1 MDERGGIERLLERSG
16 RGEEGLEGRGER
28 LEGPPPT
35 PPAPPALSS
44 PPSSSQVQAKV
55 SAIKEDANSYFTR
68 RDYLKAAEAYA
79 EAIKLTPATAAE
91 RVDLHCSRAA
101 CYYQLKR

>member
-1 MDERGGIERLLERSG
+1 M
-16 RGEEGLEGRGER
+16 
-28 LEGPPPT
+28 
-35 PPAPPALSS
+35 
-44 PPSSSQVQAKV
+44 